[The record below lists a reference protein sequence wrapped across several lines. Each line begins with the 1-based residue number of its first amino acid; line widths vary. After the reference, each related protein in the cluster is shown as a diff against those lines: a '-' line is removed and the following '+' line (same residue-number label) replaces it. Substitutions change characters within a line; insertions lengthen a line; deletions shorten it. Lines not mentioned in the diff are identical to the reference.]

1 MNLGGGNVFA
11 AVLTTAASWNSEQ
24 PLLTYTVP
32 AELQDQLSPGQLI
45 AIPYG
50 ERLVE
55 GIVWSI
61 QQSDEAEIDY
71 APRPIAAILD
81 VETAL
86 LPHQRALAEW
96 ISEYY
101 VTPLAHIAVIML
113 PPGLMQRSQVVLHLA
128 KSEQDANGTA
138 QQPLSLR
145 LQALIGLLLADGAL
159 DIEQLKK
166 MLGVKQAKEV
176 LKEASASGLI
186 ERNG

>member
-1 MNLGGGNVFA
+1 MLA
-11 AVLTTAASWNSEQ
+11 DVLTSAASWNSEQ

-32 AELQDQLSPGQLI
+32 AELQEQLHPGQLV

-61 QQSDEAEIDY
+61 QSVQADDL
-71 APRPIAAILD
+71 RPISAILD
-81 VETAL
+81 IESAL

-113 PPGLMQRSQVVLHLA
+113 PPGLMQRSQVVLQLA
-128 KSEQDANGTA
+128 KSEQSEHEQSRHDELPVRAGNERWRIVAGCYHSTS
-138 QQPLSLR
+138 SLH
-145 LQALIGLLLADGAL
+145 
-159 DIEQLKK
+159 E
-166 MLGVKQAKEV
+166 
-176 LKEASASGLI
+176 
-186 ERNG
+186 